1 MKKIT
6 NVLLII
12 LALVIVS
19 GCNNKTV
26 KLDKNGT
33 TKKNVVT
40 EKMTF
45 KNINLVYEDGIT
57 TLTADIIKNNNKEAK
72 LVTINLNNEDGKP
85 IKKISQ
91 IIDPSDDI
99 NILTVG
105 IIGDYSYI
113 KNVTFDVEDVK
124 EK

>member
-12 LALVIVS
+12 LALIIVS
-19 GCNNKTV
+19 GCENKSVKLNKT
-26 KLDKNGT
+26 GT
-33 TKKNVVT
+33 TNKNVVT
-40 EKMTF
+40 EKMTL

-57 TLTADIIKNNNKEAK
+57 TLTADIVKNGNKEAK
-72 LVTINLNNEDGKP
+72 LVTVNLNKDGKVV
-85 IKKISQ
+85 KKISQ

-99 NILTVG
+99 DILTVG

-113 KNVTFDVEDVK
+113 KDVTFEVEDVNK
-124 EK
+124 K